1 LLLDL
6 LSRLARRD
14 APRTEADVQA
24 DVRQL
29 FLTAPFQLEEGDIEN
44 VYLES
49 PLGDRRRID
58 VEVGSTVVEVKR
70 DLRRGKV
77 KVEAI
82 EQLAGYVERR
92 AEQTGRRYVGVLT
105 DGADWICY
113 NLVQGEL
120 QEVSHLKVTE
130 GRVDLDRLVV
140 WLEGVLATA
149 KGISPTAAE
158 IASRLGAGRSAHAL
172 DRATLAS
179 LYFLNR
185 HMPTIQMKRTLW
197 SRLLTSALG
206 TQFADSDELFIEHTL
221 LVNSAEIIAHCS
233 PSAPM
238 RQIEG
243 LHEGRISGSS

>member
-1 LLLDL
+1 MLDL

-77 KVEAI
+77 KAEAV

-130 GRVDLDRLVV
+130 GKADLDRLVV

-149 KGISPTAAE
+149 KGICHSACNIDPL
-158 IASRLGAGRSAHAL
+158 SRGIGVQ
-172 DRATLAS
+172 
-179 LYFLNR
+179 N
-185 HMPTIQMKRTLW
+185 
-197 SRLLTSALG
+197 
-206 TQFADSDELFIEHTL
+206 
-221 LVNSAEIIAHCS
+221 
-233 PSAPM
+233 
-238 RQIEG
+238 
-243 LHEGRISGSS
+243 